1 MAPKRKPLTVGKGTK
16 STPLVNPGRGPR
28 PVSAKPSQAGLVRSA
43 QKTTS
48 SGITKRPDGRAQS
61 EGRSGRQSISRAQV
75 TSGSNGKPTG
85 GSARV
90 TRGMGSRLATAAQ
103 IAKVAK
109 GVTPATVAYET
120 LKARPTAKGTV
131 SAGGAQGPAMPKR
144 LQQQGLAAQE
154 RKARQKNA
162 ARKESSFDSA
172 FKDARRAKA
181 SSFTWRGKKYT
192 TEMK

>member
-1 MAPKRKPLTVGKGTK
+1 
-16 STPLVNPGRGPR
+16 
-28 PVSAKPSQAGLVRSA
+28 
-43 QKTTS
+43 
-48 SGITKRPDGRAQS
+48 
-61 EGRSGRQSISRAQV
+61 
-75 TSGSNGKPTG
+75 
-85 GSARV
+85 
-90 TRGMGSRLATAAQ
+90 MGSRLATAAQ